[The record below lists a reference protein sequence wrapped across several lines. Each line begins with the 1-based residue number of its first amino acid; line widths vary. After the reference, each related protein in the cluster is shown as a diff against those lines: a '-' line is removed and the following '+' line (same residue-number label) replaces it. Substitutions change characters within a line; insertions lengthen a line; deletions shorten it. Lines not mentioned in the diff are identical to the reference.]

1 MTTTQTMT
9 TTRTTIRTLATTVAG
24 AIACLAAA
32 PALAA
37 DTVALRAS
45 VRVPAGDAVELAEI
59 AELDGVAERFASLEI
74 ARADAGAFEIAV
86 DAVRQKL
93 VAAGADLRAIR
104 VVGEKTVVRPSRA
117 VAQAPSLAAEPVVR
131 VRTAMSLDQ
140 GPRTT
145 LLEPA
150 RYAGESTPIGIATGL
165 VANAFGDDLAAVRL
179 EVRDDDLAK
188 LAPKAGLRYEIIAKT
203 ALTSDRVD
211 LEVVAY
217 EGTKR
222 VSRER
227 IRFEPRIEREVCV
240 ARCALRRGDTI
251 DASNSAIETR
261 FVAPGVRERAADA
274 GACIGSTVA
283 ASIADGAVI
292 ATDDVQQPLAV
303 RRNER
308 VMVRREIGMVAIEF
322 EALAL
327 EDGSAGDVIAVEQ
340 AGKGRRRDA
349 RALTAEVVG
358 PGRAVIREMGMN

>member
-1 MTTTQTMT
+1 MN
-9 TTRTTIRTLATTVAG
+9 TTRTMHRTIVTTVAG
-24 AIACLAAA
+24 TIAAIATATAF
-32 PALAA
+32 AA

-45 VRVPAGDAVELAEI
+45 VRVPMGDAVELGEI
-59 AELDGVAERFASLEI
+59 AALYGVAERFASLEI

-93 VAAGADLRAIR
+93 AAAGADLRAIR
-104 VVGEKTVVRPSRA
+104 LVGEKTVVRPTRA
-117 VAQAPSLAAEPVVR
+117 TVQAPATPAEPIVR
-131 VRTAMSLDQ
+131 VRTAMSLDH

-150 RYAGESTPIGIATGL
+150 RYAGEATPIGIATGL
-165 VANAFGDDLAAVRL
+165 VANAFGDDLDAVRL

-188 LAPKAGLRYEIIAKT
+188 LAPKAGLRYEIVAKT
-203 ALTSDRVD
+203 ALRIDRVD

-217 EGTKR
+217 EGTKLI
-222 VSRER
+222 SRER

-251 DASNSAIETR
+251 DASNSVIETR
-261 FVAPGVRERAADA
+261 FIPPSISERAADA
-274 GACIGSTVA
+274 GTCVGSTVA
-283 ASIADGAVI
+283 ASIADGEVVA
-292 ATDDVQQPLAV
+292 ADDIQQPLAV

-327 EDGSAGDVIAVEQ
+327 EDGSTGDVIAVEQ
-340 AGKGRRRDA
+340 AGKGRRRDV
-349 RALTAEVVG
+349 RALTAEVVA
-358 PGRAVIREMGMN
+358 PGRAVIR